1 MALQIPCFFC
11 GRRSVEEF
19 GYGEIPEVPASI
31 MDPDARDVDRVFM
44 KSNRNG
50 PTPEAWFHAFGCRRW
65 SYLTR
70 DRSDDTWLSPER

>member
-1 MALQIPCFFC
+1 MALEVPCAFC
-11 GRRSVEEF
+11 GLRPVEEYM
-19 GYGEIPEVPASI
+19 YGEVP
-31 MDPDARDVDRVFM
+31 DVPDALTDPTERDVDRVWM

-70 DRSDDTWLSPER
+70 DRSNDTWM